1 MHCTSYCA
9 YLHLQQRWTGR
20 RSWTSVSNCLS
31 HGHFIGTL
39 QCDPWSR
46 TVAVSLQ
53 FSINVLLGMSGI
65 SSRVQPILALAHSTM
80 PNGLFNIWYPRPFF
94 YFTHKAS
101 WVCWPWFTLQPG
113 MDWTRPFGR
122 GETSPALRQ
131 RGIVSADP
139 SHDGH
144 LTKRRDVLGY
154 CGALSLE
161 EEKSVPPLCWLGLSN
176 ENETVREPSAIQC
189 LLLSA
194 RPSCFLAADAGFS
207 WPRASAHS
215 ELQQLWD
222 YSGFI
227 DLSKEPQTCWAGV
240 KPGPQHPGS
249 YKSGSS
255 NHSANGFHTLSHCS
269 MILLPNILQN
279 VESDLTIEFVFF

>member
-9 YLHLQQRWTGR
+9 YLHLQQRWIGR

-144 LTKRRDVLGY
+144 LTKRRDVLGFVEL
-154 CGALSLE
+154 CHLRRRNLSRL
-161 EEKSVPPLCWLGLSN
+161 SVGWVYLMRMRRSESQVPF
-176 ENETVREPSAIQC
+176 SAC
-189 LLLSA
+189 
-194 RPSCFLAADAGFS
+194 CFLLGHRVFWLLTLGFLG
-207 WPRASAHS
+207 RGLA
-215 ELQQLWD
+215 LIQ
-222 YSGFI
+222 
-227 DLSKEPQTCWAGV
+227 
-240 KPGPQHPGS
+240 
-249 YKSGSS
+249 SS
-255 NHSANGFHTLSHCS
+255 NNSG
-269 MILLPNILQN
+269 
-279 VESDLTIEFVFF
+279 TIQVS